1 MVSAQGQGRAQI
13 PDKVLMYASLFNYEK
28 PSVRMDML
36 NYPIAYEMIG
46 QFESKLNCSEPI

>member
-28 PSVRMDML
+28 PSVRMEML
-36 NYPIAYEMIG
+36 NYQIAYEMIG
-46 QFESKLNCSEPI
+46 QFESKFSHLETI